1 MRAPARTCRLLRSL
15 LIPLAAGAA
24 LLLGCQT
31 PMPDA
36 SELMTA
42 PEYFQAARDASSQRD
57 YQGAMDYYR
66 AYLERFP
73 ATADPD
79 ELERNLWAEYEI
91 AFMHHKL
98 DDDQAAMELLGLLV
112 AKYDGEGGE
121 DLPPAP
127 GRLARRVIE
136 ELQSA
141 EG

>member
-1 MRAPARTCRLLRSL
+1 MRSVPLAGGILRSL
-15 LIPLAAGAA
+15 VVPLAAGAA

-31 PMPDA
+31 PMPAA
-36 SELMTA
+36 SERMNPA
-42 PEYFQAARDASSQRD
+42 EYFQAARDATGQRN

-66 AYLERFP
+66 AYLERYP
-73 ATADPD
+73 AAIHPD

-98 DDDQAAMELLGLLV
+98 DDDQTAIELLSVLV
-112 AKYDGEGGE
+112 ARYDGEGGA

-136 ELQSA
+136 ELETT